1 MFITVENAKKDKM
14 NDFFYPRSIAVIGAA
29 REEDK
34 VGHSVLKNLLDA
46 NFQGELVPVNPNA
59 DEILGLKALHAAT
72 KVDLA
77 VIVVPA
83 KIVPAVLEESARVG
97 VKAAIIISAGFRES
111 GAQGAKLEA
120 QIRDITKKYGI
131 RIVGPNCWAS

>member
-1 MFITVENAKKDKM
+1 MAPPE
-14 NDFFYPRSIAVIGAA
+14 RRGQSGAF
-29 REEDK
+29 
-34 VGHSVLKNLLDA
+34 VLKNLLNA

-59 DEILGLKALHAAT
+59 DEILGLKTLHTAK

-83 KIVPAVLEESARVG
+83 KIVPAVLQESARVG
-97 VKAAIIISAGFRES
+97 VKAAIIISAGFQES

-120 QIRDITKKYGI
+120 QI
-131 RIVGPNCWAS
+131 S